1 VAAWSRRYR
10 RVHSQAP
17 GVEAKGQGTL
27 VPKIEAIVIAEKTQ
41 GYRGVQVGVEG
52 QEVPH
57 QGPGRPPGPRHQ
69 GGAGSAEQ
77 ARNPIWRPDRERA
90 AGESRLKYLATA
102 KDRDLI
108 RWPYRRLVG
117 FAIMTFGAAVAASG
131 LVDVVR

>member
-1 VAAWSRRYR
+1 
-10 RVHSQAP
+10 
-17 GVEAKGQGTL
+17 
-27 VPKIEAIVIAEKTQ
+27 VPKIEPIVLAEKTQ
-41 GYRGVQVGVEG
+41 GCRGVQVGVEG

-69 GGAGSAEQ
+69 GGAGSAEE